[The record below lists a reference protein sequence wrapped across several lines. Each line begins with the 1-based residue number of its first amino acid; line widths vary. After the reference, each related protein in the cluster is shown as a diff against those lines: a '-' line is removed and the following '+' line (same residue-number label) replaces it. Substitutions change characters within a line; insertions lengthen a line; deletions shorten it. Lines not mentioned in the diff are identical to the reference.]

1 VENRENREQ
10 PSGRLLKPAVVA
22 GMFGID
28 RRTLLNW
35 SKAGR
40 IVPAL
45 RTAGGHGR
53 YAEGDVLSLLAE
65 LQAVA

>member
-1 VENRENREQ
+1 MEKRANREQ
-10 PSGRLLKPAVVA
+10 PPARLLKPAVVA
-22 GMFGID
+22 GMFGVD

-35 SKAGR
+35 SKAGK

-53 YAEGDVLSLLAE
+53 YAEDDVLSLLAE
-65 LQAVA
+65 LRAA

>member
-1 VENRENREQ
+1 MENPANREQ
-10 PSGRLLKPAVVA
+10 SPVRLLKPAMVA
-22 GMFGID
+22 GMFGVD

-35 SKAGR
+35 AKSGR

-53 YAEGDVLSLLAE
+53 YAEADVLSLLAE

>member
-1 VENRENREQ
+1 MENRENREQ
-10 PSGRLLKPAVVA
+10 PGGRLLKPAVVA

-35 SKAGR
+35 SKAGK
-40 IVPAL
+40 IAPAL

-53 YAEGDVLSLLAE
+53 YAESDVLSLLAE
-65 LQAVA
+65 LRAVA

>member
-1 VENRENREQ
+1 MENRENRER
-10 PSGRLLKPAVVA
+10 PPARLLKPAVVA

-35 SKAGR
+35 SKAGK
-40 IVPAL
+40 IAPAL

-53 YAEGDVLSLLAE
+53 YDEDTVLSLLAE
-65 LQAVA
+65 LKAA